1 MLQRRQAILIQFVLT
16 SIPITA
22 LAIAML
28 LVNLPALTESHLRAI
43 EAQLAEQHATIYR
56 AIESSLL
63 LKRSP
68 RETLKE
74 EAVRAALQEAFN
86 KLKIARYV
94 AVVDEQGKLQS
105 GVSAGSAAQ
114 TLWSE
119 EQDIQDL
126 LQLSPWRQCVRL
138 LFANEVYRATSRA
151 PIGFGDSQPLSAE
164 IVIGIE
170 SAQLRSGI
178 IGTVAID
185 LGIVLLAFI
194 VTTLLAVRAA
204 EYQLAPLE
212 AVSGQ
217 LERLE
222 RGEAVSPEESGR
234 LTNDIASRLQMLGKR
249 LVGERTEL
257 EQTRGRLTQIMGKI
271 EDRLLLLSPD
281 LRVILMSPKFDHL
294 IGLAGIDLVGAKL
307 DEILGPTHPLL
318 ELIERVRETHLSVE
332 HVMKMNQNGLGPRQ
346 VLASVQYIEDK
357 GGPIG
362 MLVSLRDF
370 DSFKQFQSQLAYSE
384 KLAALGRITSGVAH
398 EVKNPLNAMVI
409 HLEILRSKIEQ
420 PGADITPQIEI
431 LTSEIK
437 RLDRVVQTFLNFT
450 RPVKVNLAP
459 MDLNDLV
466 HQVTRL
472 AATEAKAHNVELKE
486 DLSPEFLRI
495 NGDED
500 LLKQT
505 LLNIILNGCQAMP
518 KGGLLE
524 IVTQSRGALVEIRIT
539 DHGEGIAPEARE
551 KIFNLY
557 YTTKP
562 NGNGIGLAQA
572 FRAVQL
578 NNGQIDF
585 ESELGV
591 GTTFTITL
599 PKL

>member
-1 MLQRRQAILIQFVLT
+1 R
-16 SIPITA
+16 
-22 LAIAML
+22 
-28 LVNLPALTESHLRAI
+28 
-43 EAQLAEQHATIYR
+43 
-56 AIESSLL
+56 
-63 LKRSP
+63 
-68 RETLKE
+68 
-74 EAVRAALQEAFN
+74 
-86 KLKIARYV
+86 LKIARYV
-94 AVVDEQGKLQS
+94 ALVDEQGRLQN

-119 EQDIQDL
+119 EQDIQKL
-126 LQLSPWRQCVRL
+126 LHLSPWQQCLTL
-138 LFANEVYRATSRA
+138 LFTNSVYRSTARV
-151 PIGFGDSQPLSAE
+151 PIGFSSSREVVSAE

-170 SAQLRSGI
+170 GAQLRSGI
-178 IGTVAID
+178 LSTAAID
-185 LGIVLLAFI
+185 LGIVVLAFVVAI
-194 VTTLLAVRAA
+194 VLAVRAA
-204 EYQLAPLE
+204 DAQLAPLE

-222 RGEAVSPEESGR
+222 RGELFFQEENSHLAGE
-234 LTNDIASRLQMLGKR
+234 IAGRLQMLSKQ
-249 LVGERTEL
+249 LAGERTEL
-257 EQTRGRLTQIMGKI
+257 EQTRGRLTQIVGKI

-307 DEILGPTHPLL
+307 DEILSPTHPLL

-332 HVMKMNQNGLGPRQ
+332 HVMRMNHNGLGPKQ

-409 HLEILRSKIEQ
+409 HLEILRSKIDQ
-420 PGADITPQIEI
+420 PEADLTPQIEI

-450 RPVKVNLAP
+450 RPVNVNLVP

-472 AATEAKAHNVELKE
+472 AATEATAHNVQIKE
-486 DLSPEFLRI
+486 ELSPEFLRI
-495 NGDED
+495 NGDAD

-518 KGGLLE
+518 RGGLLE
-524 IVTQSRGALVEIRIT
+524 IATQSRGNLVEIRVT
-539 DHGEGIAPEARE
+539 DHGEGIAPEARD

-591 GTTFTITL
+591 GTTFRITL